1 MAGVKHQVTENEDVR
16 LIRSES
22 GELAT
27 QNKKTVR
34 SKPECY

>member
-1 MAGVKHQVTENEDVR
+1 MADAKHQVTENGDVR
-16 LIRSES
+16 LSESES

-27 QNKKTVR
+27 QNKKSLR